1 MASGIPWESLDYY
14 SRMAAKHSV
23 GVDLLPSSDCS
34 TRIRRRTLERIK
46 RTVFPIDGGASD
58 DASCGARRRTGS
70 LDCRL
75 SPDKRRNHTCGIGA
89 KPNITLR
96 DVTGALRCPIHYR
109 SETHTREDRKKSR
122 PQACA
127 M

>member
-75 SPDKRRNHTCGIGA
+75 SPDKRPYRTSEVLVRHLSGA
-89 KPNITLR
+89 TYQ
-96 DVTGALRCPIHYR
+96 ALACFRPR
-109 SETHTREDRKKSR
+109 AVPLVPRKVRFTSN
-122 PQACA
+122 AD
-127 M
+127 